1 MLFFGF
7 LVNFVASNPVTNYLL
22 IDKFGEDPS
31 ELLKMMILSPGLM
44 GRNQLQSDQMSQ
56 ILPFMMFE
64 ENISTSKTLMLL
76 MMSEPASN
84 VAQFLPFL
92 LLNDG
97 TDLVNLFLTSTMMQA
112 NCQPTN
118 QQFNHLLSLLLKE
131 DDASIDS
138 NMKTMLLM
146 QTLSEGNN
154 GLDLDVIMPFI
165 LMENDSDLDN
175 LLLMVMM
182 NSITGGMNSADGFD
196 QNFNVLL
203 PLLFSDSSDGLDHDL
218 LVLLL
223 ALQSMSPDTTMNTS
237 SMLPLL
243 LMEDK
248 KSNTELVMFMTML
261 NNQKC

>member
-1 MLFFGF
+1 
-7 LVNFVASNPVTNYLL
+7 
-22 IDKFGEDPS
+22 
-31 ELLKMMILSPGLM
+31 
-44 GRNQLQSDQMSQ
+44 
-56 ILPFMMFE
+56 
-64 ENISTSKTLMLL
+64 
-76 MMSEPASN
+76 
-84 VAQFLPFL
+84 
-92 LLNDG
+92 
-97 TDLVNLFLTSTMMQA
+97 
-112 NCQPTN
+112 
-118 QQFNHLLSLLLKE
+118 
-131 DDASIDS
+131 
-138 NMKTMLLM
+138 M

-165 LMENDSDLDN
+165 LMENDSDTDN

-182 NSITGGMNSADGFD
+182 NSITGGMNSAYGSD

-243 LMEDK
+243 MEDK

>member
-1 MLFFGF
+1 MSL
-7 LVNFVASNPVTNYLL
+7 VASNPVTNYLL
-22 IDKFGEDPS
+22 VDKFGDNPS
-31 ELLKMMILSPGLM
+31 ELLKMMVLSPGLM
-44 GRNQLQSDQMSQ
+44 GRNQLQSNQMSQ
-56 ILPFMMFE
+56 ILPFMMFD

-76 MMSEPASN
+76 MMSEPSSD

-92 LLNDG
+92 LLDDG
-97 TDLVNLFLTSTMMQA
+97 IDLVNLFLTSSMIQA
-112 NCQPTN
+112 NCQSTN
-118 QQFNHLLSLLLKE
+118 QQFNHLLPLLLKE

-154 GLDLDVIMPFI
+154 GLDLDIIMPFI
-165 LMENDSDLDN
+165 LMENDSETDN

-182 NSITGGMNSADGFD
+182 NSITGGMDSADGFD

-203 PLLFSDSSDGLDHDL
+203 PLLFSDSTDGLDHDL

-223 ALQSMSPDTTMNTS
+223 ALQSMSPDTTMNTT

-243 LMEDK
+243 LMEGE